1 MGTTTPAIS
10 IDRFRRA
17 RRAATAAVAD
27 ATTSV
32 GSAPVSHSLVG
43 TTLGTLERRYGLMS
57 SEETIV
63 VAEVIATSGDLA
75 VADRLAFVAA
85 MEHHTSIAVIEI
97 DGWYVACVTER
108 TISPAEVSHLRV
120 PDGAPRMMSLAT
132 ARGITPALGPLV
144 A

>member
-1 MGTTTPAIS
+1 MGTTTAIS
-10 IDRFRRA
+10 MDRFRRT
-17 RRAATAAVAD
+17 RRANAATEAAD
-27 ATTSV
+27 SV
-32 GSAPVSHSLVG
+32 GAVPVSHPLVG

-85 MEHHTSIAVIEI
+85 MERHTPIAVIEV
-97 DGWYVACVTER
+97 DGWFIACVTER
-108 TISPAEVSHLRV
+108 LISPSEVAQLRA
-120 PDGAPRMMSLAT
+120 PEGAPRVMSLAT
-132 ARGITPALGPLV
+132 ERGITPALGPLV